1 MQKHKT
7 SSRVPKGSDGAWG
20 EDQRTSMGQKKEDAE
35 EEVEAEERGAAHAPR
50 AARVRRLAPRE
61 PLRQQ
66 VWCWF
71 GVVRVQCC

>member
-35 EEVEAEERGAAHAPR
+35 EEVEAEELIELII
-50 AARVRRLAPRE
+50 LAPLAE
-61 PLRQQ
+61 IPDLLIS
-66 VWCWF
+66 
-71 GVVRVQCC
+71 